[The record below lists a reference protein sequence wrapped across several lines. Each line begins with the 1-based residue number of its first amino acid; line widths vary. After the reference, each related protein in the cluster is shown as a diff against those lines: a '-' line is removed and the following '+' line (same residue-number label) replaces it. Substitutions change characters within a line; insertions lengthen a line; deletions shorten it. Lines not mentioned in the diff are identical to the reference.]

1 MIAQDIIGICRSLAY
16 QIAQHAED
24 SDTSV
29 KDYMKAAGLDAWYG
43 YFEKHLPANVETIQG
58 VRATTGAD
66 LQRMARQANMR
77 LDAKTT
83 QQVLAALKK
92 EPKAGTLLCGLTEEE
107 AQTVQT
113 DAAAAAEKLV
123 IRQLRAFAASGRRV
137 VLLVDALD
145 EAQERGMNPV
155 VKLLQDLAKAKTDA
169 LSVIVTM

>member
-29 KDYMKAAGLDAWYG
+29 KDYMKAAGLGAWYG

-123 IRQLRAFAASGRRV
+123 VRQLRAFAAAGRRV

-155 VKLLQDLAKAKTDA
+155 VRLLQDLAKAKTNA

>member
-29 KDYMKAAGLDAWYG
+29 KDYMKAAGLGAWYG

-92 EPKAGTLLCGLTEEE
+92 AGTLLFGLTEEE

-123 IRQLRAFAASGRRV
+123 VRQLHAFAAAGRRV

-155 VKLLQDLAKAKTDA
+155 VRLLQDLAKAKTDA

>member
-24 SDTSV
+24 SDT
-29 KDYMKAAGLDAWYG
+29 
-43 YFEKHLPANVETIQG
+43 
-58 VRATTGAD
+58 
-66 LQRMARQANMR
+66 
-77 LDAKTT
+77 
-83 QQVLAALKK
+83 
-92 EPKAGTLLCGLTEEE
+92 LLFGLTEEE

-155 VKLLQDLAKAKTDA
+155 VKLLQDLAKAKTNA

>member
-1 MIAQDIIGICRSLAY
+1 
-16 QIAQHAED
+16 
-24 SDTSV
+24 
-29 KDYMKAAGLDAWYG
+29 MKAAGLGAWYG

-58 VRATTGAD
+58 VRATTRAD

-92 EPKAGTLLCGLTEEE
+92 AGTLLFGLTEEE

-123 IRQLRAFAASGRRV
+123 IRQLRAFAATGRRV

-155 VKLLQDLAKAKTDA
+155 VRLLQDLAKAKTNA

>member
-29 KDYMKAAGLDAWYG
+29 KDYMKAAGLGAWYG

-92 EPKAGTLLCGLTEEE
+92 AGTLLFGLTEEE

-155 VKLLQDLAKAKTDA
+155 VRLLQDLAKAKTDA